1 MATLAVRKPAEGCRE
16 EVITDPEM
24 IEGRSS
30 SGFQRMPVGMP
41 TERHESTCSMRE
53 PIDRD
58 SLDKLGALR
67 DINGFWQSPARS
79 WHHVTTH
86 QAQPMSG
93 LPFTMKR
100 SITVTSSLI
109 VPDESESFSML
120 LAKVYT

>member
-58 SLDKLGALR
+58 SLDKLGALKR
-67 DINGFWQSPARS
+67 
-79 WHHVTTH
+79 H
-86 QAQPMSG
+86 QW
-93 LPFTMKR
+93 
-100 SITVTSSLI
+100 
-109 VPDESESFSML
+109 L
-120 LAKVYT
+120 LAVSGEVLASRDYPSSPTNEWTAIYYEKIHYSDKFSHCAR